1 MHVLVVTYDLSGITE
16 GEYIDVANDLTGR
29 FSSMPGL
36 QAKLWLANTDEG
48 RYGAVYLWDDRESME
63 RFLRSDLFEDTNPDF
78 SDVVAED
85 FEVLE
90 NLTGATQPVLEL
102 VPPRRQPPSR
112 AVRPAPA
119 RKAMARTTG
128 ARKIPVTTKSA
139 PTSTGATKTAAATP
153 ARAKSAATKTP
164 AAKSATKGAPARS
177 ATAKKTP
184 AKATAGKA
192 TRRTGKTAG

>member
-36 QAKLWLANTDEG
+36 QAKLWLAQTDEG
-48 RYGAVYLWDDRESME
+48 RYGAVYLWDDRQSME

-90 NLTGATQPVLEL
+90 NLTAAPQPVLEL
-102 VPPRRQPPSR
+102 VRPRRQPAAR
-112 AVRPAPA
+112 AGRPAPL
-119 RKAMARTTG
+119 R
-128 ARKIPVTTKSA
+128 
-139 PTSTGATKTAAATP
+139 
-153 ARAKSAATKTP
+153 
-164 AAKSATKGAPARS
+164 
-177 ATAKKTP
+177 TAK
-184 AKATAGKA
+184 AA
-192 TRRTGKTAG
+192 